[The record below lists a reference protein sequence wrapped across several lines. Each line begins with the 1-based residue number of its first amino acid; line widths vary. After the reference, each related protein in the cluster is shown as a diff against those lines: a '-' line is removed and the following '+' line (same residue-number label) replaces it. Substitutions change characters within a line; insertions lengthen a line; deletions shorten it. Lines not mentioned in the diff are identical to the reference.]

1 MPAEVETRPATR
13 TELVS
18 LILSIIGLAVS
29 VYLTIEHYAA
39 PKSIACPESGAINC
53 TKVTTSEWAKVGPI
67 PLALL
72 GTIFFV
78 AMTALCTPAAWR
90 RRRLDPLRIAGAAGA
105 VAAAL
110 YLVWVELFKV
120 EAICLWCTVVHVASL
135 LLLVAVLWATT
146 GREPES

>member
-1 MPAEVETRPATR
+1 VAAELDARPATR
-13 TELVS
+13 SELVS
-18 LILSIIGLAVS
+18 LVLAAIGLAVS

-39 PKSIACPESGAINC
+39 PTSIACPESGAINC
-53 TKVTTSEWAKVGPI
+53 TKVTTSEWAKVGPV

-72 GTIFFV
+72 GAIFFA
-78 AMTALCTPAAWR
+78 AMTALCIPAAWR
-90 RRRLDPLRIAGAAGA
+90 RRRLDPLRIAGAGAA

-135 LLLVAVLWATT
+135 LLLIAVLWATT
-146 GREPES
+146 GRELET